1 MLKDS
6 WSLEERTRRE
16 PMQKRSRVPRSCQG
30 SEGVLLHR
38 SGLPMVSSKGT
49 LVYSEVFWNREG
61 SLDFGEGGSSDH
73 ARLQFTAGFSGGD
86 RWLNY

>member
-6 WSLEERTRRE
+6 WSLEERTKRE
-16 PMQKRSRVPRSCQG
+16 PMQRRTRVPRSCQG

-38 SGLPMVSSKGT
+38 SRLPMVSSKGT
-49 LVYSEVFWNREG
+49 LVCSEVSSGTERD
-61 SLDFGEGGSSDH
+61 LFGEGGYSNH